1 MPTASKIKS
10 RFMGRRGDPFNQF
23 ERLVEATTQLRD
35 PVKAHPEFFFTLA
48 NELIADSNPDAAR
61 KLLAYRILSILN
73 SLGKVEHIERYR
85 NTIFDLKKSGYWIEK
100 AFSPPDALN
109 QSENTLFA
117 PQPFHFGES
126 NYSQELRMH
135 IENRT
140 PEASRDALYRVIT
153 RIHESTTA
161 DITSS
166 ETARKS
172 IFFAPIFGKG
182 MYLLDALGEVHF
194 EASDNAT
201 RHALHTE
208 KNKNSIDSKDE
219 EFFGDVQYLQMSA
232 ISYLAGN
239 QKRLSAW
246 PEAIPHYIEMYLN
259 SKQAKGGRFLVFSY
273 VDNGPGIIEHLQRF
287 QKDAAQ
293 KIESLRDVID
303 ERMTTSSVAGAGDGL
318 SNMKDAI
325 HSVDGL
331 IHIQSG
337 SHTYY
342 FNGLDET
349 TGIGKAAT
357 TRGTLLTFVVPA

>member
-1 MPTASKIKS
+1 MPNANKIKS

-23 ERLVEATTQLRD
+23 ERLIEATTQLRD
-35 PVKAHPEFFFTLA
+35 PVRNNPEFFFTLA
-48 NELIADSNPDAAR
+48 IELIADTSPDAAR

-73 SLGKVEHIERYR
+73 TIGKPEHIERYR

-117 PQPFHFGES
+117 PQPFHFGEIH
-126 NYSQELRMH
+126 YSQELRMH

-161 DITSS
+161 DITTA
-166 ETARKS
+166 ETAKKS

-201 RHALHTE
+201 RHALQTE
-208 KNKNSIDSKDE
+208 KNKNSIDSRDQ

-239 QKRLSAW
+239 QKRLAAW
-246 PEAIPHYIEMYLN
+246 PEAIPHYIEMYLM
-259 SKQAKGGRFLVFSY
+259 SRQARGGRFLVFSY
-273 VDNGPGIIEHLQRF
+273 VDNGPGIIEHLQKF
-287 QKDAAQ
+287 QKRTGQ
-293 KIESLRDVID
+293 SIKSLRDVID

-331 IHIQSG
+331 IYIQSG

-349 TGIGKAAT
+349 IGVGKAT
-357 TRGTLLTFVVPA
+357 TSRGTLLTFVVPA